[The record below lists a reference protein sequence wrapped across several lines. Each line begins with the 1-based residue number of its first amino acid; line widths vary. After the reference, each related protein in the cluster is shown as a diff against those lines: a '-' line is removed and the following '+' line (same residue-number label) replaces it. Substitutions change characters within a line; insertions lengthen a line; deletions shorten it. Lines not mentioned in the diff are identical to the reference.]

1 MKEVNKMKCIKI
13 DNEIFSLENV
23 KKVSIGTGSVVHIDY
38 FNKDYTS
45 IKCNKKENAEKVLNQ
60 IFEILLEKA

>member
-1 MKEVNKMKCIKI
+1 MKCIKI
-13 DNEIFSLENV
+13 GNEIFSLENV

-45 IKCNKKENAEKVLNQ
+45 IKCSNKANAEKIVNQ
-60 IFEILLEKA
+60 IYKNLLQKA

>member
-1 MKEVNKMKCIKI
+1 MKCIKI

-23 KKVSIGTGSVVHIDY
+23 KRVNIGCGGVVQIDY
-38 FNKDYTS
+38 FNKDYTY
-45 IKCNKKENAEKVLNQ
+45 IECGKKANAEKVLNQ